1 MFSGWCVYHIESH
14 ETYFMLR
21 ASEAEVV
28 VIVFIVVPG
37 SAMRPTSLSAGP
49 RKSSVSSCIYLLLVT
64 TQANEK
70 RDVVDNLS
78 SIGHWVLKFKTKDGA
93 MPCPATHPSQQ
104 TGPDGQDTCYLEL
117 PQVPPL

>member
-37 SAMRPTSLSAGP
+37 SAMRPTSLSAHQDVVVF
-49 RKSSVSSCIYLLLVT
+49 VSEFAGFLGVSLVT
-64 TQANEK
+64 
-70 RDVVDNLS
+70 V
-78 SIGHWVLKFKTKDGA
+78 
-93 MPCPATHPSQQ
+93 
-104 TGPDGQDTCYLEL
+104 
-117 PQVPPL
+117 